1 MGDVKQAIND
11 GLSAVKSE
19 IVDFVA
25 GITHSRSTLCK
36 LREAEPRVAFH
47 RVANQCTVKIAT
59 EQTAMFRYHAWYNS
73 TFCGTEDD
81 ESHRRSQS
89 QVL

>member
-1 MGDVKQAIND
+1 MSGVEQAVND
-11 GLSAVKSE
+11 GLSAVKSQ

-25 GITHSRSTLCK
+25 GITQSRSALCK
-36 LREAEPRVAFH
+36 LREAEPRVAFR
-47 RVANQCTVKIAT
+47 RVANQCTVKFAT
-59 EQTAMFRYHAWYNS
+59 EQTAMFRYQTWYNS
-73 TFCGTEDD
+73 TFCGTEND